1 MMHLTNYVAA
11 NEFAEKAVKE
21 NPNAENNLT
30 LASTFGG
37 LGQENLAK
45 EDYPS
50 ALESFRKAM
59 NAYQA
64 CQNAGD
70 FQITNVNIE
79 AVTMGYGLAVESAE
93 KLGSNNLAYE
103 FASKAV
109 EINPTNIISQLMLAS
124 TLGKIGRKDE
134 AVAVIDKAFGTESN
148 NPSAIRLKEIIRAE
162 H

>member
-1 MMHLTNYVAA
+1 
-11 NEFAEKAVKE
+11 
-21 NPNAENNLT
+21 
-30 LASTFGG
+30 
-37 LGQENLAK
+37 
-45 EDYPS
+45 
-50 ALESFRKAM
+50 
-59 NAYQA
+59 
-64 CQNAGD
+64 
-70 FQITNVNIE
+70 
-79 AVTMGYGLAVESAE
+79 MGYGLAVESAE